1 MKRLVLVIALCLLVL
16 AAAATPALAWYAP
29 QERTAY
35 IDGYFQ
41 PKGWLEWAGPDDPLS
56 LVVHRGDPIPAGWPV
71 YVCVSWVDF
80 KYAGAIQVPSRMF
93 NEAAFARDGGGW
105 TWEAIGPRTADCWSP
120 VYLWDPEVPDLF
132 GRDWWA
138 PMGTL
143 PAGDYS
149 GWFRSFIPRPFPT
162 WSDEEGNQLAVPEM
176 MPTMDETVYHT
187 FRVR

>member
-80 KYAGAIQVPSRMF
+80 KYAGAVQVPSRMF

-105 TWEAIGPRTADCWSP
+105 TWEAIGPRTPVDGGVRRCHHESCSLQCLCTVAQRRGQWS
-120 VYLWDPEVPDLF
+120 W
-132 GRDWWA
+132 
-138 PMGTL
+138 
-143 PAGDYS
+143 
-149 GWFRSFIPRPFPT
+149 
-162 WSDEEGNQLAVPEM
+162 
-176 MPTMDETVYHT
+176 
-187 FRVR
+187 